1 MNLQIHAKD
10 VTLNDRTKTHIESAV
25 ESLKKYKL
33 DVTTTNVNIAKQ
45 KQGICVEFDCHIAH
59 AQPVVISQEDNS
71 LETAIDL
78 ALERASKA
86 FRRLHDKVV
95 SKGSESIRDLEILE
109 D

>member
-10 VTLNDRTKTHIESAV
+10 VTLNDRTKAHIESAIG
-25 ESLKKYKL
+25 SFKKYKL

-45 KQGICVEFDCHIAH
+45 KKGVLVEFDFHIAH
-59 AQPVVISQEDNS
+59 AQPVVINQVDDS

-78 ALERASKA
+78 VIQRASEA
-86 FRRLHDKVV
+86 LRRLHDKATTKN
-95 SKGSESIRDLEILE
+95 SNSIKDLEVLE